1 MKDTAPTPRVCLV
14 GHPGKPD
21 VPRVLD
27 RIRTWLT
34 QRGVQVSAQSDGKI
48 AADTAQ
54 AHDLVIVLGG
64 DGMIL
69 NTAGMLG
76 PHQIPIVGVN
86 LGKLGYMAEFSVD
99 DFERHGERVLSDPSL
114 VIQRMILDVEI
125 TVAGAPVHHRYAFN
139 DCVVHSGPPF
149 RMIDLGVRL
158 DGQDV
163 THFTG
168 DGLILATPTG
178 STAHNLSAGGPI
190 LQPDVE
196 GAILTPIC
204 PHSLTHRP
212 MVVGPNATIEITA
225 LRSNEGT
232 TAVIDGQYT
241 TPLPVGG
248 RVAARRANQTFKLV
262 RNPDRPPWKTL
273 TDKLSW
279 GKPPGR

>member
-1 MKDTAPTPRVCLV
+1 MNNSPSSRRVCLV

-21 VPRVLD
+21 VPKVFE
-27 RIRTWLT
+27 RIRAWLT
-34 QRGVQVSAQSDGKI
+34 QRSIHPTGRPDGKI
-48 AADTAQ
+48 APDPANP
-54 AHDLVIVLGG
+54 HDFAIVLGG

-69 NTAGMLG
+69 ATAGMLG
-76 PHQIPIVGVN
+76 AHQIPIVGVN

-99 DFERHGERVLSDPSL
+99 DFERHGDRVLSDPSL
-114 VIQRMILDVEI
+114 VTQRMILDVEI
-125 TVAGAPVHHRYAFN
+125 TVAGRPALHRYAFN
-139 DCVVHSGPPF
+139 DCVVHSGPPY
-149 RMIDLGVRL
+149 RMIELGVRL
-158 DGQDV
+158 DGQNV

-196 GAILTPIC
+196 GAIITPIC

-212 MVVGPNATIEITA
+212 IVVGPHATIEITA

-248 RVAARRANQTFKLV
+248 RIAARRAKQTFKLV